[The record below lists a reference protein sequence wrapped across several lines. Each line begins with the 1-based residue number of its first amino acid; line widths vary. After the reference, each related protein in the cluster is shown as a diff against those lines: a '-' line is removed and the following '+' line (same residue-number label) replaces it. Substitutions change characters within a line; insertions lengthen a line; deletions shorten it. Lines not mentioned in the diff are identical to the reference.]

1 MNLIARVV
9 AALLPC
15 IAGPAA
21 ADERILDFHG
31 DIVVAADAGMQVT
44 ETIRVRTEA
53 DRIRRGIYRDFP
65 TVYRDGAGNR
75 VRVEFEAEA
84 VTRDGNA
91 EAFHVESRGNG
102 VRVYFGSESVL
113 LEPGEYT
120 YALRYRTRRQI
131 GFFETHDELYWN
143 VTGNGWDFPI
153 DAASAQ
159 VTLPPGVAAG
169 DMRIEGYTGPQ
180 GSKGQDYVATV
191 DGDARASIRATRML
205 APQEGLTVVVSFPKG
220 IVAAPSDAQRLDWFL
235 QDNSAVLVGGGGLA
249 LLWLYYVLQWLR
261 VGRDPRAGV
270 VVPEYDAPSGVTPGA
285 LRHIERMGYDDR
297 CFAAD
302 LVDLARQGALTIRE
316 RDGGYSL
323 QRDSRGSGSW
333 PAAQRV
339 LLDGVF
345 AGGSVLELKK
355 GEHRR
360 VAAARDAHR
369 KVLDSENTGRYFNV
383 NAGVGVIGIL
393 IAMVSLGVGVWTLGS
408 GGQRAGGLFLLV
420 WLGGWSVGVFT
431 LVAGVIRAWRSG
443 RGVLG
448 YGSALFL
455 TLFSLPFVAGEIA
468 GFAMFAKLV
477 GLGFALVL
485 LAMVATN
492 LLFSRW
498 MKAPTVEGRKLL
510 DRIAGLRLY
519 LGVAEREDLATRN
532 APPMTADE
540 FQRLLPHALALD
552 VERTWADRL
561 AAAVGP
567 AAAAAAVGSAAWYS
581 GSSAVSNITGFADG
595 IGSSLSNAISSSSTA
610 PGSSSGGGGG
620 GSSGGGGGG
629 GGGGGW

>member
-1 MNLIARVV
+1 MTAIAR
-9 AALLPC
+9 AAGALLAC
-15 IAGPAA
+15 MAGLAA

-31 DIVVAADAGMQVT
+31 DIVIAADAGMQVT
-44 ETIRVRTEA
+44 ETIRVRAEGE
-53 DRIRRGIYRDFP
+53 RIRRGIYRDFP
-65 TVYRDGAGNR
+65 TIYRDGAGNR
-75 VRVEFEAEA
+75 VRVEFEPEA
-84 VTRDGNA
+84 VTRDGNT
-91 EAFHVESRGNG
+91 EAFHTEKRGNG

-120 YALRYRTRRQI
+120 YTLRYLTRRQL
-131 GFFETHDELYWN
+131 GFFATHDELYWN

-169 DMRIEGYTGPQ
+169 DMRVEGYTGVQ
-180 GSKGQDYVATV
+180 GGKGRDYVATV
-191 DGDARASIRATRML
+191 DGDARASIRSTRAL

-220 IVAAPSDAQRLDWFL
+220 IVAAPSGSQRMDWFL

-261 VGRDPRAGV
+261 VGRDPRPGV
-270 VVPEYDAPSGVTPGA
+270 VVPQYEAPAGVTPGA
-285 LRHIERMGYDDR
+285 LRHVERMAYDDR

-302 LVDLARQGALTIRE
+302 LVDLARQGALTISE
-316 RDGGYSL
+316 RDGDYSL
-323 QRDSRGSGSW
+323 QRVGSGRRGW
-333 PAAQRV
+333 PAAQQA

-345 AGGSVLELKK
+345 AGGSLLELKK

-369 KVLDSENTGRYFNV
+369 KVLDRENEGRHFNV
-383 NAGVGVIGIL
+383 NAKVGVIGTL
-393 IAMVSLGVGVWTLGS
+393 IALVSLGLGVWALGS

-431 LVAGVIRAWRSG
+431 LVAAVVRAWSSG

-455 TLFSLPFVAGEIA
+455 TLFSLPFVAGEVA
-468 GFAMFAKLV
+468 GFTMFAKLV

-492 LLFSRW
+492 LLFFRW
-498 MKAPTVEGRKLL
+498 MKAPTPEGRKLL

-519 LGVAEREDLATRN
+519 LGVAERDDLAARK

-581 GSSAVSNITGFADG
+581 GASPVSNIAGFADG
-595 IGSSLSNAISSSSTA
+595 IGSSLSSAISSSSTA
-610 PGSSSGGGGG
+610 PGSSSGSGGG